1 MKEEDVI
8 ESLISET
15 ASELGVEFEDATN
28 ETPYEQ
34 LSTEEMN
41 KKLGLVKPTTAP
53 ESSSEAFADRV
64 ARVDANQSSDTIV
77 PSVAGKFVD
86 ELTDKNPTDPRT
98 INNELAMWKNRIGIS
113 AGRGLAANR
122 LTNSLMGYNHR
133 IVNNPVP
140 VNREVMGM
148 VMIVRPDMNFDENNI
163 ANSRKLSDMLSQD
176 RTSIDYSIIAALDPM
191 CPYTNAKG
199 DGARLGVP
207 CHRDVP
213 FDNLQAFI
221 PVLTSHCMNFSGI
234 PDGSVDNWL
243 SEEGIKREQYGMAD
257 STHQVNY
264 GYSVSTTFTNMVGD
278 FIPRMA
284 DIWLEWMSGVKEGRF
299 RPRTNNSIQRRIDYQ
314 TRAYILRFLPNGK
327 LVRFSNTGVMWPQN
341 DNLGS
346 MATYDRTKAMVA
358 DDASV
363 SLQWQ
368 AIGARH
374 NDPLYMDAFNRT
386 VEFFNPDMIGDPA
399 FDEYVPIGRNYL
411 RKLDPGELI
420 LFNYY
425 GYPHIDIVK
434 RRLDW
439 YVYQVDYEYVMKQA
453 GLL

>member
-1 MKEEDVI
+1 MKEEDII
-8 ESLISET
+8 ESLVSET
-15 ASELGVEFEDATN
+15 SSELGIDFEDATN

-34 LSTEEMN
+34 LSTAEMN
-41 KKLGLVKPTTAP
+41 EKLGLTKPATAP
-53 ESSSEAFADRV
+53 DSSSETFIDRV
-64 ARVDANQSSDTIV
+64 NRVESNESSDILV
-77 PSVAGKFVD
+77 PSVAGKFST
-86 ELTDKNPTDPRT
+86 ELNTKAPSEKSTLT
-98 INNELAMWKNRIGIS
+98 TELNMWKNRIGIS

-148 VMIVRPDMNFDENNI
+148 VLFSRPDMNFDENNV
-163 ANSRKLSDMLSQD
+163 ANSRKLSDMAAQD
-176 RTSIDYSIIAALDPM
+176 RSSIDYSILAALDPLGF
-191 CPYTNAKG
+191 YTNARG
-199 DGARLGVP
+199 ENARLGVP
-207 CHRDVP
+207 CHSDIP

-221 PVLTSHCMNFSGI
+221 PALTSHCMNFSGI

-243 SEEGIKREQYGMAD
+243 SEEGVKREQYGMAD
-257 STHQVNY
+257 STHAVNY
-264 GYSVSTTFTNMVGD
+264 GYSASTSFTNMVGD
-278 FIPRMA
+278 FVPRMM

-314 TRAYILRFLPNGK
+314 SRAYILRFLPNGK
-327 LVRFSNTGVMWPQN
+327 LVRFSCTGAMWPQN

-358 DDASV
+358 DDANV
-363 SLQWQ
+363 SIQWQ

-399 FDEYVPIGRNYL
+399 FDDYVPIGRNYL
-411 RKLDPGELI
+411 RKLDPSELI

-425 GYPHIDIVK
+425 GYPHIDLVK

-439 YVYQVDYEYVMKQA
+439 YVYQVDYEYVMTQA